1 MWSRSEENKIYNY
14 DSLLDSNA
22 HSYFISPSLINY
34 CNHLEKV
41 NYSLFSNFSSLRTGA
56 RVTWPWEPTFSE
68 KKRQVKK
75 DFAAVDKTITVPQ
88 NDNYKIIP
96 YAATLK
102 PSSKYKIK

>member
-1 MWSRSEENKIYNY
+1 LTMGAN
-14 DSLLDSNA
+14 LL
-22 HSYFISPSLINY
+22 
-34 CNHLEKV
+34 
-41 NYSLFSNFSSLRTGA
+41 R
-56 RVTWPWEPTFSE
+56 